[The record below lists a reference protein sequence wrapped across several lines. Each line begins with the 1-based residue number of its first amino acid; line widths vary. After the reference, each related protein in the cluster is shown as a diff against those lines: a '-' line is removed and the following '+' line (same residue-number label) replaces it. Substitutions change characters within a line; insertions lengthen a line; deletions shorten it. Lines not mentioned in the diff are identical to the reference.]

1 MAIQENWDK
10 EKQRRTSGLHALYD
24 YVMGILWLGVGL
36 FFLLNKTLG
45 VEWMKSDPIID
56 NVFGVVGIAYGI
68 FRFYRGYQRKKLT
81 K

>member
-68 FRFYRGYQRKKLT
+68 FRF
-81 K
+81 